1 MRFFEQR
8 FRIAEDNAWV
18 TERLLELVSQI
29 PVGGKQIHDA
39 NIVATMQV
47 YGLGR
52 LLTNNVGD
60 FRRFA
65 QFIEVVPLA

>member
-52 LLTNNVGD
+52 LLTHNVGD